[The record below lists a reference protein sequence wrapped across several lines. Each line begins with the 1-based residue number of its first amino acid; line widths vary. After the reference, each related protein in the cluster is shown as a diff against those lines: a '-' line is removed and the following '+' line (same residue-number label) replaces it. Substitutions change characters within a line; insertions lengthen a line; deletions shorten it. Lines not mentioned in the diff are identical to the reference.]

1 MTDREQ
7 PAGSK
12 LTRILLMLIGA
23 TVALMVIQNVELLI
37 NGVRYFTESGVK
49 LVFSVIKVPFVG
61 AAGLLELALEVLLF
75 GLVMLIL
82 FAPVWVVMLVM
93 RRRKRLHARADLPK
107 ETQ

>member
-1 MTDREQ
+1 MTEKEQ

-12 LTRILLMLIGA
+12 LTRILLILISA

-49 LVFSVIKVPFVG
+49 LVFSVMKVPFVG

-93 RRRKRLHARADLPK
+93 RRRKRLRAGVDVPK
-107 ETQ
+107 EIQ